1 MLAPW
6 NLILN
11 YFGGKFNLKTY
22 IEYTYMNKKLISLCK
37 WRNHEWENDGE
48 ESYAELANFTQFLRN
63 ILTPLKLACILHGI
77 NHFK

>member
-1 MLAPW
+1 
-6 NLILN
+6 
-11 YFGGKFNLKTY
+11 
-22 IEYTYMNKKLISLCK
+22 MNKKLISLCK